1 MAHRYSGK
9 CAVLEWQGKCE
20 HQRMFRTV
28 MVGVVCFTRPGGP
41 SSHQV
46 AWEMLA
52 QDAATSVPDD
62 GPILLD

>member
-1 MAHRYSGK
+1 
-9 CAVLEWQGKCE
+9 
-20 HQRMFRTV
+20 MFRTV
-28 MVGVVCFTRPGGP
+28 MVGVVYSTCPGGP